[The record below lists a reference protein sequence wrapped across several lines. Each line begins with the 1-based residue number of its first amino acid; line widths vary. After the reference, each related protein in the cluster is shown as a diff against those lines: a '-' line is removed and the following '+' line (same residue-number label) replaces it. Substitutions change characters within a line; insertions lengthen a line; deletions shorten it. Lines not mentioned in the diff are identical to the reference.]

1 MLQYLVR
8 LRPTDRDQL
17 FTLVTTGRAAATK
30 QLRARLRLNAEIKAG
45 ARRWTAGDIA
55 EALETSEATGPWGR
69 QAWVEQ
75 GLEAALV
82 RTRPTGRPSRQRDGT
97 RGPAYGGGLERPS
110 RKPRA
115 VAPAV
120 MGYAAGGPEPR

>member
-55 EALETSEATGPWGR
+55 EALETSEATGPRGR

-82 RTRPTGRPSRQRDGT
+82 RTRPTGRPSRQRDGAQEAQ
-97 RGPAYGGGLERPS
+97 RM
-110 RKPRA
+110 A
-115 VAPAV
+115 VAWSAP
-120 MGYAAGGPEPR
+120 PESRARWPLQ